1 MFSLSSIQITFMQKK
16 LFIPF
21 LALSLA
27 TSFIIM
33 NSCKKDVAP
42 AEKAKDYS
50 FYQGF
55 DSTEAI
61 QQQGWTAKNNSRP
74 FGTTTW
80 GTGEYHWL
88 NDPKKGISAVG
99 TYPGNSTTHSGEDY
113 IICTFNSTGA
123 VTAPAPAKATSSD
136 WLISPA
142 VPMKN
147 GDIITFY
154 TRTKDN
160 PTTAPD
166 RLELRINQVNSGV
179 EVGNDSSSVGDFT
192 KLALSVNP
200 NLTSSG
206 YPGDWTA
213 FSYTISG
220 SPVPKLGRFA
230 FRYYV
235 SKGGPT
241 GPNGTGVGIDDVNF
255 TSKIF
260 P

>member
-1 MFSLSSIQITFMQKK
+1 MQKK

-21 LALSLA
+21 LTLCLVA
-27 TSFIIM
+27 SFIII
-33 NSCKKDVAP
+33 NSCKKDAAP
-42 AEKAKDYS
+42 AGPDKDYS

-61 QQQGWTAKNNSRP
+61 KQQGWTAKNNSRP
-74 FGTTTW
+74 IGTTTW

-113 IICTFNSTGA
+113 IICTFNCTD
-123 VTAPAPAKATSSD
+123 TAPAPRRATSSD

-142 VPMKN
+142 VPMKD
-147 GDIITFY
+147 GDVITFY

-166 RLELRINQVNSGV
+166 NLELRINQVNSGV
-179 EVGNDSSSVGDFT
+179 EVGNDSGSVGDFS
-192 KLALSVNP
+192 KLALAVNP
-200 NLTSSG
+200 KLTSSG
-206 YPGDWTA
+206 YPGAWA
-213 FSYTISG
+213 VYSYTISG
-220 SPVPKLGRFA
+220 TPVPKMGRFA

-235 SKGGPT
+235 PRGGPT
-241 GPNGTGVGIDDVNF
+241 GPNGTGVGVDDVTF

-260 P
+260 H

>member
-1 MFSLSSIQITFMQKK
+1 MQKK
-16 LFIPF
+16 IFLPF
-21 LALSLA
+21 LVLSLVA
-27 TSFIIM
+27 SFVIM
-33 NSCKKDVAP
+33 DSCKKDAAP
-42 AEKAKDYS
+42 AAASKDYS

-61 QQQGWTAKNNSRP
+61 ANQGWTAKNNSRP
-74 FGTTTW
+74 LGTTTW

-113 IICTFNSTGA
+113 IICTFNCTGA
-123 VTAPAPAKATSSD
+123 VTAPAKAVSSD

-142 VPMKN
+142 VPLKN
-147 GDIITFY
+147 GDVISFY

-166 RLELRINQVNSGV
+166 RIELRINQLNSGV
-179 EVGNDSSSVGDFT
+179 EVGNDSSTVGDFT
-192 KLALSVNP
+192 TLALSVNP

-206 YPGDWTA
+206 YPNTWTQYT
-213 FSYTISG
+213 YTITG
-220 SPVPKLGRFA
+220 SPVPKMGRFA

-235 SKGGPT
+235 PNGGPT
-241 GPNGTGVGIDDVNF
+241 GPRGTGVGIDDVNF
-255 TSKIF
+255 SSKIF
-260 P
+260 H